1 MRLSLRASAHPER
14 YRVHSLAKSHRRTG
28 SGRSPILAA
37 PFLRTPAPPEGM
49 GRPVQLGAGAAG
61 AGRRCQ
67 RPGIRQ
73 QRQPALRVAAVVP
86 LFRAVQ
92 VSPV

>member
-1 MRLSLRASAHPER
+1 MRPSLRASAHPER

-37 PFLRTPAPPEGM
+37 PFLRTPASSEGA
-49 GRPVQLGAGAAG
+49 GHPVQLGAGAGG
-61 AGRRCQ
+61 AGRRHQ